1 MLIAAVWVNFR
12 QPCGLCY
19 SLASPYNLIKIII
32 LWHGSTKG
40 WHCGTQT
47 IVQRSSGDWSFVLC
61 TQANFHPGR
70 HSIPPDLGWCYS
82 RVLFDSYQFHF
93 HTKGMLCHYRYRP
106 CKYCMLTAAVI
117 PRGIVSQSLWSRLV
131 SWFKTS
137 SSNSTILKIYARLI
151 YTLFFF
157 YLRLYWYLKNDPRI
171 PCSFRVRFIN

>member
-1 MLIAAVWVNFR
+1 MVFAILLQVRTTWLKWSV
-12 QPCGLCY
+12 
-19 SLASPYNLIKIII
+19 

-106 CKYCMLTAAVI
+106 CKHCKLTAAVI
-117 PRGIVSQSLWSRLV
+117 PRGIVSQSLWSWFV

-137 SSNSTILKIYARLI
+137 SSNTTILKNVHQTDLYTVLFLSATLLI
-151 YTLFFF
+151 FKGCCAHTEF
-157 YLRLYWYLKNDPRI
+157 I
-171 PCSFRVRFIN
+171 PSSFHNCLHLV